1 MSNNI
6 NENEIIKIKE
16 VIELKTRP
24 ILTIGIPTYN
34 RADFLIKCL
43 DNIYSQIAN
52 DSRFEV
58 LVCDNCS
65 TDNTATVIEKYK
77 SKYGTLIYH
86 KNEMNI
92 GVSKNIQKV
101 LELSNGEYINLH
113 GDDDYFNEGVYDT
126 IINMVNSNKDCD
138 LMYLSMKLHPLN
150 IKRGIGMSNY
160 QTDSGTGGWI
170 SGMVIKNDA
179 YKKIINKEKFL
190 YSSLNHIYIQ
200 LELLRKNPNYCI
212 LSGQINRADTGSA
225 GASGYNIMEVA
236 IKNYLDILYSFRNN
250 GLTDAEIAYHKIVSL
265 DITFPLIRW
274 ILQTRLPLSIDGGI
288 EIFTEYYSS
297 EPYFNSKLE
306 ELKAIFD
313 LKVY

>member
-6 NENEIIKIKE
+6 NEDKILKIKE
-16 VIELKTRP
+16 VNELKARP

-34 RADFLIKCL
+34 RVEFLKKCL
-43 DNIYSQIAN
+43 DNIYSQIGN
-52 DSRFEV
+52 DFRFEV

-65 TDNTATVIEKYK
+65 TDNTSTMIGEYMQKYE
-77 SKYGTLIYH
+77 TLVYC
-86 KNEMNI
+86 KNDMNI

-113 GDDDYFNEGVYDT
+113 GDDDYFNDGVYST
-126 IINMVNSNKDCD
+126 IINMANSNRDCD
-138 LMYLSMKLHPLN
+138 LMYLSMKWHPIN

-170 SGMVIKNDA
+170 SGMVINNDA
-179 YKKIINKEKFL
+179 YKKIIDKEKFL

-212 LSGQINRADTGSA
+212 LCGQINRSDTGSA

-236 IKNYLDILYSFRNN
+236 IKNYLDILYSFRNK
-250 GLTDAEIAYHKIVSL
+250 GLTDQEIEYHKLASL
-265 DITFPLIRW
+265 AITFPLVRW

-288 EIFTEYYSS
+288 EIFTKYYSS

-306 ELKAIFD
+306 ELKAIFA